1 MPTANVPPVQVMGVV
16 GSLRRE
22 SYNRRLL
29 HWIAGRAPATMS
41 IDVHDDAVRLP
52 LFDEDLEVDGLPAP
66 VEAQHAAVRDA
77 EAIIIAT
84 PEYNFGVPGPMKN
97 WVDWLSRPTGKSPL
111 KGKPVLL
118 VGASTGRVGGTVQ
131 AQSQLRI
138 SLAVV
143 GAQVVA
149 HPPVLLN
156 QAASRFEGDEVT
168 DETAAMITDL
178 GLRRLIELMEALRP
192 DER

>member
-41 IDVHDDAVRLP
+41 IDVHDDGVRLP

-156 QAASRFEGDEVT
+156 LAASRFERHEVT
-168 DETAAMITDL
+168 GQTAAMIT
-178 GLRRLIELMEALRP
+178 GPGPRRPIELMEAL
-192 DER
+192 